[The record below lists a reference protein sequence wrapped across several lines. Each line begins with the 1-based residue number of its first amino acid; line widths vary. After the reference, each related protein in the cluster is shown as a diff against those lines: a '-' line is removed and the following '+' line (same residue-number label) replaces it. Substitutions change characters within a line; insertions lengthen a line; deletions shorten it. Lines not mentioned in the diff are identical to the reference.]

1 MKKRNVLSVL
11 ALACLAMSINLI
23 PSSPKGDS
31 AGLEASTIDYLNE
44 KENIERVSIRRASDE
59 NAKFDMSSTYV
70 QWAHNDEDGYDYIRF
85 ATALSGDY
93 KAVSYTRHVSG
104 LNDETDE
111 VTAVYKGISAAG
123 ETTYSN
129 GDGLRDMALSST
141 KNYYWACYT
150 IRFTTKEYITSDI
163 TVTINVDGKTQ
174 SRTANLSDLKSENVR
189 LGDALKKSQNL
200 SNLVTVKDRFRVG
213 TDYNLYD
220 NETVEFP
227 EGVSKKQTLVQGM
240 TTDGTYIYYTITIG
254 ASNENDKMLYNHY
267 KYNPATGEH
276 TLVMKGGA
284 DGSASG
290 DFQAVKYID
299 GVLYTID
306 NVGYIPEYGYKVS
319 GTNGWS
325 SSPYAGKFGDKKSYA
340 IYDFVKNPLTN
351 KYAVLDKKGTLKFY
365 DESLNYLEGK
375 DADISVRPAGLSTG
389 SIKSMDCDDKYI
401 YVLYI
406 ADEYHGVRLAV
417 YDWAGAHVTEIQ
429 YSDANIYPHSNS
441 TKVSTFTILGNKIYL
456 GSICWAGSPYNSA
469 LYSLDFNIGESTEKM
484 SLKNIL
490 YKSSL
495 FSVDTSEVEFKHRHK
510 VSSGKLSTLQ
520 SGCTDGEYVY
530 YSVNDGQNTTTA
542 ITKYDVETGS
552 IVGQTAINTISD
564 AQSYSDT
571 SNIFY
576 YNGRIYL
583 IGVANSA
590 SKLYSI
596 AADAIT
602 ADGTALLEED
612 TTLPWFPNVGR
623 NGTAAY
629 YPELKIFVISNS
641 SGLINKY
648 SESGTLLTSSG
659 VKFTLGGQGIG
670 LSTNG
675 KDLYYCRSSE
685 SKYNENETDYFY
697 DSIIVQRMD
706 WNLNKIGAEFE
717 VGSKEYSI
725 GEKTTVK
732 RGSNMQT
739 FIDFNGVLLA
749 GRLVYQKTGTINVGS
764 YIYEVEYECKKE
776 LSNYDSSYRLGEY
789 IEEAAL
795 KDEDTTYSVRGDV
808 TNVGDKYLQGAV
820 AVNDYIYFTDSN
832 NKEASVGRYNPYNRQ
847 ATISSV
853 KTEISPSSTSGDYG
867 KLFYYDDSLWL
878 IHSDGS
884 FIGVDLDTLDKNDR
898 TLTLDNLPSDVK
910 ALDCGYSAKWNTL
923 VVLGTNGNLYL
934 FDKDLNLTKTI
945 YNVKPTLGSL
955 YTVTVSEDYIYV
967 NGNGNG
973 MKGVGLRVFDLQGN
987 EIADTS
993 LIVDDIA
1000 ITKNMK
1006 ACKVLDFNG
1015 IAILTVLGWS
1025 PDGCSFFHINIQ

>member
-44 KENIERVSIRRASDE
+44 KENIERVAIRRASDE

-70 QWAHNDEDGYDYIRF
+70 QWAHNDEDGYDYMRF

-104 LNDETDE
+104 LNDETHE
-111 VTAVYKGISAAG
+111 VYSVYKSISAAG

-150 IRFTTKEYITSDI
+150 IRFTTKEYIDSDI
-163 TVTINVDGKTQ
+163 TVTINVDGMTQ
-174 SRTANLSDLKSENVR
+174 SRTANLSDLKQEKVR
-189 LGDALKKSQNL
+189 LGDALKQSHNL
-200 SNLVTVKDRFRVG
+200 TNLTTIKDRFVVAS
-213 TDYNLYD
+213 DNNLYPFIQ
-220 NETVEFP
+220 EEFP
-227 EGVSKKQTLVQGM
+227 EGVSTKQTLVQGM

-254 ASNENDKMLYNHY
+254 ASNKKMLYNHY

-276 TLVMKGGA
+276 TLVMTGGA

-306 NVGYIPEYGYKVS
+306 NLGYIPQYGYKVS

-325 SSPYAGKFGDKKSYA
+325 SSPYAGKFGDDKSYA
-340 IYDFVKNPLTN
+340 IHDFVKNPLTN

-406 ADEYHGVRLAV
+406 ADGYHGVRLAV

-456 GSICWAGSPYNSA
+456 GSICRAGSPYNSA

-484 SLKNIL
+484 SLNNIL
-490 YKSSL
+490 NKSSL
-495 FSVDTSEVEFKHRHK
+495 FNIDTSEVDFRFRHN
-510 VSSGKLSTLQ
+510 VSAGGLKTLQ

-629 YPELKIFVISNS
+629 NPELKIFVISNS

-749 GRLVYQKTGTINVGS
+749 GRLVYQQKGTINVGS

-776 LSNYDSSYRLGEY
+776 FSNYDSSYRLGEY

-795 KDEDTTYSVRGDV
+795 KGEDTTYSVSGDV
-808 TNVGDKYLQGAV
+808 TNVGGRYLQGAV
-820 AVNDYIYFTDSN
+820 AVNDYIYFTSSN
-832 NKEASVGRYNPYNRQ
+832 NNEASVGRYNPYTRQ

-853 KTEISPSSTSGDYG
+853 TTQISPSTSGDFG
-867 KLFYYDDSLWL
+867 KLFYYDNSLWL
-878 IHSDGS
+878 ISSIGE
-884 FIGVDLDTLDKNDR
+884 FIGIDLDTLLPNER
-898 TLTLDNLPSDVK
+898 TLTLENLPSGVT
-910 ALDCGYSAKWNTL
+910 ALDCGYDEKNNTF
-923 VVLGTNGNLYL
+923 VVLGTNGYIYI
-934 FDKDLNLTKTI
+934 FDKELNLTKSI
-945 YNVKPTLGSL
+945 AGARPTSGNL
-955 YTVTVSEDYIYV
+955 YSVTVSEDYIYV